1 VSADVAVVGAGI
13 GGAVLALALGTRGW
27 KVTLL
32 ERERVSRTIP
42 RPEILWGATPAAL
55 DRFGIGEI
63 IRNRASLRVDG
74 IDVRRG
80 RGRLLAISRR
90 VLDSAGVAAYSTDPG
105 MTRSAIADAAVATGK
120 VSVIRGIEVTEL
132 MRAEGRVL
140 GVTGRRDGERVEYR
154 ARLVVGDDGA
164 HSVIRKAMGGT
175 IELAV
180 FPLDFVTA
188 AIGWPNELPPDRVS
202 VRLNPAA
209 FEGSIPAI
217 GCMPW
222 PGGRGV
228 LLMPLPHERVESLFQ
243 STAEGFWS
251 EVARLTPLAEE
262 LRAQLQFPADFQR
275 IRRPY
280 GHAAAYVAD
289 GVAIIGDAA
298 HPMSPAG
305 GQGAN
310 ASIWDAL
317 ALADVAH
324 QGLAAGDLSRQRLAR
339 YELLRRPSNSAS
351 VAITERAVVA
361 FNLLRQVPGL
371 SRLVPAALGIF
382 DSLPALKA
390 TILSAVATTFV
401 TR

>member
-1 VSADVAVVGAGI
+1 
-13 GGAVLALALGTRGW
+13 
-27 KVTLL
+27 
-32 ERERVSRTIP
+32 
-42 RPEILWGATPAAL
+42 
-55 DRFGIGEI
+55 
-63 IRNRASLRVDG
+63 
-74 IDVRRG
+74 
-80 RGRLLAISRR
+80 
-90 VLDSAGVAAYSTDPG
+90 
-105 MTRSAIADAAVATGK
+105 
-120 VSVIRGIEVTEL
+120 
-132 MRAEGRVL
+132 
-140 GVTGRRDGERVEYR
+140 
-154 ARLVVGDDGA
+154 
-164 HSVIRKAMGGT
+164 
-175 IELAV
+175 
-180 FPLDFVTA
+180 
-188 AIGWPNELPPDRVS
+188 
-202 VRLNPAA
+202 
-209 FEGSIPAI
+209 
-217 GCMPW
+217 
-222 PGGRGV
+222 
-228 LLMPLPHERVESLFQ
+228 
-243 STAEGFWS
+243 
-251 EVARLTPLAEE
+251 
-262 LRAQLQFPADFQR
+262 
-275 IRRPY
+275 
-280 GHAAAYVAD
+280 VAD